1 MLPLQIWLI
10 WMSAPSSSR
19 LRRAIHRLES
29 VYFGNVVILR
39 GSTTKRGS
47 SISWWQSV
55 PILTTT
61 WNGTSYGRK
70 RRVGQTY
77 SGCTHSLRESLISL
91 RSIGRAIHSALQWI
105 ISTSI
110 TTLFFLTMIASWRHM
125 YFFIAP
131 YWSVD
136 GPMGYV
142 FNTSHTL
149 LLQYFCNINLLLV
162 FGNRI
167 DMVIAQITNFKN
179 YFLHVRL
186 PDNWQH

>member
-1 MLPLQIWLI
+1 MDNLNIHHNPVLLQ
-10 WMSAPSSSR
+10 
-19 LRRAIHRLES
+19 
-29 VYFGNVVILR
+29 
-39 GSTTKRGS
+39 
-47 SISWWQSV
+47 
-55 PILTTT
+55 
-61 WNGTSYGRK
+61 
-70 RRVGQTY
+70 
-77 SGCTHSLRESLISL
+77 
-91 RSIGRAIHSALQWI
+91 
-105 ISTSI
+105 
-110 TTLFFLTMIASWRHM
+110 MIASWRHM

-149 LLQYFCNINLLLV
+149 LLQYFRNINLLLV